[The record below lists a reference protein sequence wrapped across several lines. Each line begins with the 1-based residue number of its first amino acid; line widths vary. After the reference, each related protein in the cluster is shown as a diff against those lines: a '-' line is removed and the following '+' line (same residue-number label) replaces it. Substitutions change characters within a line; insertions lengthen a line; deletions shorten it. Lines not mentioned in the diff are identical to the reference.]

1 MASSTAQTEYARMLR
16 RKNAGTKARRAR
28 ENKGTTPVFPVHGTS
43 APEFSSKVVLDHET
57 GKAKV

>member
-28 ENKGTTPVFPVHGTS
+28 ENKGTTPIFAVHGTDG
-43 APEFSSKVVLDHET
+43 PVYSSEQDIDHVT
-57 GKAKV
+57 GKVKA